1 MVLSSLAGEEGIRM
15 ERVSMIQLF
24 MTEKVTVIPLLSF
37 LCQIIK
43 PNINGVRRGG

>member
-24 MTEKVTVIPLLSF
+24 MTEKVTVIPLSF